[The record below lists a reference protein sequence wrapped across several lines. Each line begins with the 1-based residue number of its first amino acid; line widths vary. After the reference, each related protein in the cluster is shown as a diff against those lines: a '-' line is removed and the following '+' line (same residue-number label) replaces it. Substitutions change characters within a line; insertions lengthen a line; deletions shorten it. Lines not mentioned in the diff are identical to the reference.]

1 VGLKELNTHQR
12 RDLIAQK
19 VLEQGRVQVSDLV
32 EEFGMT
38 DTSIRND
45 LTILEGLGLVR
56 RVHGGAVS
64 TNRSIQLAAYDTR
77 LELQREQKVH
87 IAAAAADR
95 LHSADIA
102 LLDSG
107 TTVQYLARQIPA
119 RGGRSGRL
127 RIVTNSIPVLEE
139 IGGWAPHNLLM
150 LGGIFLPEHQATV
163 GPETLRGLRQFS
175 ATCTFLGCDGLTL
188 EGGITSAHPLVAEV
202 GRAMAERADQVI
214 VLADSSKLG
223 QAGFVPIIPL
233 SDIDLLLTD
242 QGAPPRIVDGLRQHG
257 VEVVLVD

>member
-1 VGLKELNTHQR
+1 MNSRQR
-12 RDLIAQK
+12 RDEIAQK
-19 VLEQGRVQVSDLV
+19 VLERGRVQVSDLV
-32 EEFGMT
+32 QEFGMT

-45 LTILEGLGLVR
+45 LTILEEMGLLR
-56 RVHGGAVS
+56 RIHGGAES

-77 LELQREQKVH
+77 LGLQREQKVH

-95 LHSADIA
+95 LHSADVA

-107 TTVQYLARQIPA
+107 TSVQYLARQIPA
-119 RGGRSGRL
+119 RGARSGRL
-127 RIVTNSIPVLEE
+127 RIVTNSVTVLEE

-163 GPETLRGLRQFS
+163 GPETLRGLQQFN
-175 ATCTFLGCDGLTL
+175 ATCAFLGCDGLTL

-202 GRAMAERADQVI
+202 GRAMAERAAQVI

-223 QAGFVPIIPL
+223 RAGFVPIIPL
-233 SDIDLLLTD
+233 GAIDMLITDSDAP
-242 QGAPPRIVDGLRQHG
+242 GAIVDGLRIQG
-257 VEVVLVD
+257 VEVLQVA